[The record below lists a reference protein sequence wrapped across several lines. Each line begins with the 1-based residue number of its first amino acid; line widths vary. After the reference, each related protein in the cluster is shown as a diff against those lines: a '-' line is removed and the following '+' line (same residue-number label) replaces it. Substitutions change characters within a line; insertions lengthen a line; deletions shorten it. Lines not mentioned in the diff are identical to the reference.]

1 MIYLVTLVVAAVICA
16 GGFYILQTIDDPMIG
31 LFATL
36 LVMAPLLYI
45 LFTPATL
52 VVNHLVVPAQVEEL
66 VAMQATVD
74 AARDN
79 GLPLESATI
88 QADIIRM
95 NRWLA
100 SAQYYAEHPFL
111 HVFWPDVVLSAEP
124 VR

>member
-1 MIYLVTLVVAAVICA
+1 MIYLLTLVVAAMVCGA
-16 GGFYILQTIDDPMIG
+16 GYYILEVTYDPMRG
-31 LFATL
+31 LFGML
-36 LVMAPLLYI
+36 LFMGSLMYI
-45 LFTPATL
+45 LFTPIVIATH
-52 VVNHLVVPAQVEEL
+52 HLTVPAQVEEL
-66 VAMQATVD
+66 VAMQATID
-74 AARDN
+74 AARNN

-88 QADIIRM
+88 QANIIRM